1 MRKQL
6 TSFATGNKVFVKYQA
21 QGGFLT
27 PKPPPLRT
35 PLHLTKALT
44 WKELY
49 IFINVV

>member
-21 QGGFLT
+21 QGGFST
-27 PKPPPLRT
+27 PPLRT